1 MQTTLDCLPC
11 FLKQTIHTARL
22 CNASPVVQQEIMNEV
37 ILKFLPSIDFTIS
50 PPENAVHLYGLIAGI
65 SGHQDP
71 FAAIKKESN
80 RFASGIAQRIR
91 QKVNEAD
98 NPLLAALTF
107 SIAGNII
114 DYGSLHQFDMEEIIH
129 DALSLKMAI
138 NDFAEL
144 EADLQQ
150 TRTILYLGDNSGELV
165 FDKIAIEQ
173 LNRDVT
179 FVVKEKAIIND
190 ALQEDARDCDMQN
203 ICRVITNGTGC
214 PGTPLPHCSEEFRQL
229 FADADLII
237 SKGQGNFETLSE
249 VKAPIYFL
257 LTVKCPV
264 VNDHLFQ
271 LTGSPARWPVKLPFP
286 VLLKSP
292 LYGKKRKVHPGRSAA
307 DI

>member
-22 CNASPVVQQEIMNEV
+22 CNSSPAVQQEIMNEV
-37 ILKFLPSIDFTIS
+37 ILKFLPFIDFTLS

-65 SGHQDP
+65 SGHPDP
-71 FAAIKKESN
+71 FAAIKKENN
-80 RFASGIAQRIR
+80 RFASGIAPRIR
-91 QKVNEAD
+91 QKVNEAN

-114 DYGSLHQFDMEEIIH
+114 DYGSLHEFDMEQIIH
-129 DALSLKMAI
+129 DALSLQMAI

-144 EADLQQ
+144 ETNLQQ
-150 TRTILYLGDNSGELV
+150 ARTILYLGDNSGELV
-165 FDKIAIEQ
+165 FDKIAIEK
-173 LNRDVT
+173 LHRDVT

-190 ALQEDARDCDMQN
+190 ALTEDARECDMQD

-214 PGTPLPHCSEEFRQL
+214 PGTPLPHCSEEFQRL
-229 FADADLII
+229 FHDADMII

-257 LTVKCPV
+257 LFVKCPA
-264 VNDHLFQ
+264 VNDHLFR
-271 LTGSPARWPVKLPFP
+271 LTGSPSLRPAKLPFP
-286 VLLKSP
+286 ILLKSP
-292 LYGKKRKVHPGRSAA
+292 LYAKTTKNSSSRSAT
-307 DI
+307 DM

>member
-1 MQTTLDCLPC
+1 M
-11 FLKQTIHTARL
+11 H
-22 CNASPVVQQEIMNEV
+22 EV
-37 ILKFLPSIDFTIS
+37 IIKFLPSIDFTIS

-65 SGHQDP
+65 SARPDP

-80 RFASGIAQRIR
+80 RFAAGIAPLIR
-91 QKVNEAD
+91 QKVSEAD

-114 DYGSLHQFDMEEIIH
+114 DYGSLHQFDMGKIIR
-129 DALSLKMAI
+129 DALSLQMAI

-150 TRTILYLGDNSGELV
+150 AGRVLYLGDNSGELV
-165 FDKIAIEQ
+165 FDGIVIEK

-190 ALQEDARDCDMQN
+190 ALLEDAHECGLQN

-214 PGTPLPHCSEEFRQL
+214 PGTPLPHCSAEFRKL
-229 FADADLII
+229 FHDADLII

-264 VNDHLFQ
+264 VNDHLFR
-271 LTGSPARWPVKLPFP
+271 LTGSPARWPAQLPFP

-292 LYGKKRKVHPGRSAA
+292 HFAKDKRG
-307 DI
+307 

>member
-1 MQTTLDCLPC
+1 
-11 FLKQTIHTARL
+11 
-22 CNASPVVQQEIMNEV
+22 VQQEIMHEI
-37 ILKFLPSIDFTIS
+37 ILKFLPAIDFTIS

-65 SGHQDP
+65 SGQPDP

-80 RFASGIAQRIR
+80 RFASAIAHRIR

-114 DYGSLHQFDMEEIIH
+114 DYGALHQFDMEQIIR
-129 DALSLKMAI
+129 DALSLQMAI

-144 EADLQQ
+144 ETDLQQ
-150 TRTILYLGDNSGELV
+150 AGRVLYLGDNSGELV
-165 FDKIAIEQ
+165 FDGIAIEK
-173 LNRDVT
+173 LHRDVT

-190 ALQEDARDCDMQN
+190 AMLEDARECGLQD

-214 PGTPLPHCSEEFRQL
+214 PGTPLPHCSEEFQRL
-229 FADADLII
+229 FHDADLII

-257 LTVKCPV
+257 LTVKCPA
-264 VNDHLFQ
+264 VNDHLCR
-271 LTGSPARWPVKLPFP
+271 LSGSPDRWPAQLPIP
-286 VLLKSP
+286 ILLKSP
-292 LYGKKRKVHPGRSAA
+292 NYTKNRKNFSSRSAA
-307 DI
+307 DM